1 MSSLSQIQLP
11 NGDLYDLKDSEARS
25 NLRYSIVEPT
35 VTNGEVA
42 LVDRAI
48 NVIPQ
53 SSEFSSFLLPS
64 GTSGKARDMIVRF
77 NLSDDAYVGFS
88 SLDADGNVV
97 QWLKVDP
104 SGTFQA
110 GENML
115 GITEVGQGV
124 FAASD
129 LLYKDRIEEILYQLN
144 HGIEATLI
152 YVNYGDSSS
161 DSSDSGGPE

>member
-35 VTNGEVA
+35 ITNGEVA

-53 SSEFSSFLLPS
+53 SSAFSSFLLPA
-64 GTSGKARDMIVRF
+64 GISGKARDMIVRF
-77 NLSDDAYVGFS
+77 NPPEDTYIGFS
-88 SLDADGNVV
+88 SVDADGDVV

-104 SGTFQA
+104 SGTFPDC
-110 GENML
+110 ENIL

-129 LLYKDRIEEILYQLN
+129 LLYSYRIEKIIR
-144 HGIEATLI
+144 GIETRLL
-152 YVNYGDSSS
+152 YVNYGDSGS